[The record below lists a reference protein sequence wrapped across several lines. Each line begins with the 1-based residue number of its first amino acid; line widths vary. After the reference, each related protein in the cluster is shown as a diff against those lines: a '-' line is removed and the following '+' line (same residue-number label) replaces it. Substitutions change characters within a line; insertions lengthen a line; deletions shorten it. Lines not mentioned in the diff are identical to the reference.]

1 MKLIILFFLI
11 AGTVLGQEKD
21 PIQNLN
27 ENIESKKAAS
37 IKTDERSPLDNPS
50 VKSKLMRMLT
60 SSSEKT
66 RLNGIKAVHDQ
77 FESGKLKIKDRRSYR
92 VIVDNAASH
101 HLENLKSHLS
111 EIVKPSA
118 LSRNSGSRV
127 FNTFNR
133 YYRQWYI
140 SALNSREMVQ
150 NDWRRVQQR
159 GSFEG
164 MVKETGECFK
174 NFVPLYTNWKILTE
188 SNDYVTLNEHYD
200 AVNQCRE
207 QVSWCDGKKKFEPL
221 SLNRMIS
228 VFATGDFFK
237 KTMDRVES
245 FDKQLKN
252 HKSTKSFNDKQEW
265 ASQEIKKMMDIINN
279 NRLRMGLECFKLDQL
294 LSQVSYKHSQ
304 DMVEREFF
312 SSTGSDGKGYELR
325 ASDANWNGG
334 TFGEVL
340 FSGSKDPKTIHDSWW
355 KSEDNR
361 PKLYQENLN
370 RIGIGLFEET
380 WTGVVGSTFE
390 SRSSH
395 FIVE

>member
-1 MKLIILFFLI
+1 
-11 AGTVLGQEKD
+11 
-21 PIQNLN
+21 
-27 ENIESKKAAS
+27 
-37 IKTDERSPLDNPS
+37 
-50 VKSKLMRMLT
+50 
-60 SSSEKT
+60 
-66 RLNGIKAVHDQ
+66 
-77 FESGKLKIKDRRSYR
+77 
-92 VIVDNAASH
+92 
-101 HLENLKSHLS
+101 
-111 EIVKPSA
+111 
-118 LSRNSGSRV
+118 
-127 FNTFNR
+127 
-133 YYRQWYI
+133 
-140 SALNSREMVQ
+140 
-150 NDWRRVQQR
+150 
-159 GSFEG
+159 
-164 MVKETGECFK
+164 
-174 NFVPLYTNWKILTE
+174 
-188 SNDYVTLNEHYD
+188 
-200 AVNQCRE
+200 
-207 QVSWCDGKKKFEPL
+207 
-221 SLNRMIS
+221 MIS

-237 KTMDRVES
+237 KTMDRVDS

-279 NRLRMGLECFKLDQL
+279 NRLRMGLECFKLAQL

>member
-1 MKLIILFFLI
+1 MKLIIFFFLI

-118 LSRNSGSRV
+118 LSRNSGSRI

-164 MVKETGECFK
+164 MVKDCL
-174 NFVPLYTNWKILTE
+174 LYT
-188 SNDYVTLNEHYD
+188 
-200 AVNQCRE
+200 
-207 QVSWCDGKKKFEPL
+207 
-221 SLNRMIS
+221 
-228 VFATGDFFK
+228 
-237 KTMDRVES
+237 
-245 FDKQLKN
+245 
-252 HKSTKSFNDKQEW
+252 
-265 ASQEIKKMMDIINN
+265 
-279 NRLRMGLECFKLDQL
+279 
-294 LSQVSYKHSQ
+294 
-304 DMVEREFF
+304 
-312 SSTGSDGKGYELR
+312 
-325 ASDANWNGG
+325 SDAAD
-334 TFGEVL
+334 E
-340 FSGSKDPKTIHDSWW
+340 
-355 KSEDNR
+355 
-361 PKLYQENLN
+361 
-370 RIGIGLFEET
+370 
-380 WTGVVGSTFE
+380 
-390 SRSSH
+390 
-395 FIVE
+395 